1 MKISPY
7 LLGAAALG
15 AGAMLMSKPKPFRTL
30 TGGRR
35 YSIVARAKGPSG
47 TDWKSVYSELEG
59 GKAASRVVI
68 TGKGDDRKM
77 TFQFA
82 PPKTVRVEIGKP
94 LFQLAGGRVTV
105 VLVSVGA
112 GAK

>member
-7 LLGAAALG
+7 LLGVAVLG

-35 YSIVARAKGPSG
+35 YSIVARAVGPSG
-47 TDWKSVYSELEG
+47 TDWKSVYDELEG

-68 TGKGDDRKM
+68 TGKGDTRKM

-82 PPKTVRVEIGKP
+82 PPKTIKLEIGKP
-94 LFQLAGGRVTV
+94 MFQLAGGRVSC
-105 VLVSVGA
+105 VLLSVGA
-112 GAK
+112 GAR